1 MIRKCVAFLRE
12 LNSAQTSRCGYTFG
26 TDVVLDALEKRVAH
40 KFEMGDST
48 TEARGRSW
56 RLVLAPWFEEKRAA
70 LRSFGNDESSALLFA
85 LRTDGGKLEVFVTCK
100 ENRRV
105 SWLSKNVTKGE
116 WTSAAAPKTK
126 EERLNLLAQY
136 HEVCERSTNWQPK
149 SVQSTLCGAHQESC
163 DKNPNT
169 GEWVSMCQRWSPPP
183 PHRQYHRHHSTLS

>member
-1 MIRKCVAFLRE
+1 
-12 LNSAQTSRCGYTFG
+12 
-26 TDVVLDALEKRVAH
+26 
-40 KFEMGDST
+40 MGDST

-56 RLVLAPWFEEKRAA
+56 RLVLAPWFEEQRAA
-70 LRSFGNDESSALLFA
+70 LRGFGNDESSALLFA

-136 HEVCERSTNWQPK
+136 HEVCDRSTNWQPK

-169 GEWVSMCQRWSPPP
+169 GARDIGAGVSDSDGGGRAPPAFCC
-183 PHRQYHRHHSTLS
+183 HGTVACAIATLAGGRPV